1 VAAVEREH
9 GVDAE
14 LAEGGDRLVSGVAVD
29 MGHAKTVG
37 TQGLDTG
44 VVTYAERAGRWA
56 SEFAKRVDP
65 AELERLATGILGTI
79 DEVSA
84 SRWEAAVKRA
94 AAQPGHIRPEKVKA
108 LTDSFTREVTAA
120 GAAAGVV
127 AASPAF
133 GTTATVLTA
142 TAELAWFTARAG
154 DLVLTIAALHGRP
167 TPTVD
172 ERRAWLLAL
181 LIYGGSA
188 RDEFA
193 RAVNEASTGIAPIGP
208 DRMLPLGAI
217 QLANGLLS
225 KALFRRYGTRRGAA
239 AIGRMI
245 PLGIGAMIGAAVNY
259 SAIRS
264 LARNA
269 DEFFARLPY
278 SAIDADSV
286 DVTGRAVRGRT
297 VTP

>member
-1 VAAVEREH
+1 
-9 GVDAE
+9 
-14 LAEGGDRLVSGVAVD
+14 
-29 MGHAKTVG
+29 M
-37 TQGLDTG
+37 
-44 VVTYAERAGRWA
+44 VTYAERAGRWA

-193 RAVNEASTGIAPIGP
+193 RSVNEASTGITPIGP

-259 SAIRS
+259 TAIRS

-278 SAIDADSV
+278 SAIDADSI